1 MKKQFLLF
9 AVVALLAF
17 AVSGCKKENPEP
29 KPEPQPGP
37 GPDPTEVFEDQI
49 PDGSFEADWK
59 EYSAEKGKYMDYYS
73 AAFTT
78 LNLLYELP
86 DDPLPGKLTAFR
98 STDAQDGQ
106 YSMKLTTADL
116 SGMILVPGA
125 FGTLSRDF
133 VGEFLNTGGITVK
146 KEFKYKPVALTGYY
160 KYEPVNGDSAVIDMA
175 IYNGTTEIATA
186 VLKEKNAVSEWTPF
200 TLTLNYT
207 DASANATHLK
217 LLFIASGCYDFSKLQ
232 ECQGQVGSTLY
243 IDNLKFVY

>member
-133 VGEFLNTGGITVK
+133 VGEFPNTGGITVK
-146 KEFKYKPVALTGYY
+146 KEFKYKPVA
-160 KYEPVNGDSAVIDMA
+160 
-175 IYNGTTEIATA
+175 
-186 VLKEKNAVSEWTPF
+186 
-200 TLTLNYT
+200 
-207 DASANATHLK
+207 
-217 LLFIASGCYDFSKLQ
+217 
-232 ECQGQVGSTLY
+232 
-243 IDNLKFVY
+243 